1 MTLIPDA
8 KTKDYFELDKDNKII
23 SALPSITNADV
34 TMQSLMNGS
43 LDDVDM
49 QSTFKETGILLRLIL
64 IQTKDL
70 TLLKIMLKL
79 MVFG

>member
-34 TMQSLMNGS
+34 TIQSLMNGS
-43 LDDVDM
+43 LDDIDM
-49 QSTFKETGILLRLIL
+49 QSTFKETGKNS
-64 IQTKDL
+64 TKIDFSPNKRF
-70 TLLKIMLKL
+70 TY
-79 MVFG
+79 G